1 MVWNGPRVPAAT
13 ITCFPITLENLSEYH
28 ADVWSNNVTAQGYEV
43 QLEVDWGLAVKLGV
57 ALIARSGGTVFQ
69 VYSGAG
75 ISERNYHL

>member
-1 MVWNGPRVPAAT
+1 LAGITTSAGVAARR
-13 ITCFPITLENLSEYH
+13 CLSLSL
-28 ADVWSNNVTAQGYEV
+28 AAQGYEV